1 MPESTATP
9 QPGHSPA
16 APSEPPRAPLPP
28 QAQAAL
34 HRLHKALRPAV
45 TA

>member
-9 QPGHSPA
+9 QPQPSPA

-28 QAQAAL
+28 QTHQLIARLTAAL
-34 HRLHKALRPAV
+34 RQ
-45 TA
+45 

>member
-1 MPESTATP
+1 MDRIHSQPP
-9 QPGHSPA
+9 QPTLAQP
-16 APSEPPRAPLPP
+16 EPPRAPLPP